1 MELPQI
7 PSIPAMMGT
16 DSKPPSV
23 GLPSHSSHNQQG
35 PGVPNIQHV
44 LHTMPQ
50 FLQQTHQT
58 QEHEVT
64 PDYLQQLLKD
74 KKLLQDLQPNLTQP
88 FTHMD
93 RLLEDEIFRVRLRL
107 FHICLANMVEAVDL
121 PEPAGPVCTLS
132 DKVYIPVKEFP
143 DFNFVGRLLGP
154 RGTTAKFL
162 EHVLN
167 AKIMVRGRGSM
178 RDKRLEEQYRGKTH
192 WEHLQD
198 DLHVLLTVE
207 DTHNRSEIL
216 LRRAAKAIRKFLEV
230 IPEGQDELKK
240 RQLMELAI
248 LNGTYRDTSKPSP
261 GSQQVNVTQS
271 HLPGMPGML
280 PLHLLTDM
288 MSQGMNKPTNGQ
300 DEQTNQLRGSPHGN
314 HRSDAPRVFPPQL
327 AVPQMRSPPT
337 PAGAP
342 VFFAQPPT
350 RLPTGVPTTGAG
362 LLNHHAPT
370 AMMSPTE
377 AAMIYPYTPEYHQY
391 AHALT
396 AAAPTALYDFHG
408 AAVDQSAAEAAF
420 YSREMGHFHG
430 QSILNSAHAAKV
442 RKQVLGVREHPY
454 QRVTLP

>member
-230 IPEGQDELKK
+230 IPDGEDPWKK
-240 RQLMELAI
+240 MQLMELAI
-248 LNGTYRDTSKPSP
+248 N
-261 GSQQVNVTQS
+261 NA
-271 HLPGMPGML
+271 
-280 PLHLLTDM
+280 
-288 MSQGMNKPTNGQ
+288 
-300 DEQTNQLRGSPHGN
+300 
-314 HRSDAPRVFPPQL
+314 DAPRVFPPQL

>member
-271 HLPGMPGML
+271 P
-280 PLHLLTDM
+280 
-288 MSQGMNKPTNGQ
+288 
-300 DEQTNQLRGSPHGN
+300 
-314 HRSDAPRVFPPQL
+314 DAPRVFPPQL